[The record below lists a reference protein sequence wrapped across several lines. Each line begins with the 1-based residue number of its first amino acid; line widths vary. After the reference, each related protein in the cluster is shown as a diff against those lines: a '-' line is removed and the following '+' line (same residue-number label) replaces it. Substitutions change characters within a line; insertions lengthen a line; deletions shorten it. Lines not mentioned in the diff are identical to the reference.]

1 MQISKGVL
9 TELGVSPA
17 NADLYLDGL
26 NESMGSH
33 GISTPLRI
41 AHFLA
46 QVAHESM
53 LMKAVTE
60 SFSYSAERLLKVF
73 PKYFRPPEVASSYAR
88 KPERIANRVYANR
101 MGNGDEASGDGYRY
115 RGRGLIQLTGKNNYR
130 AFSRWIG
137 EDCLANP
144 DLVADRFAAHSAV
157 FYWDSNGLNAL
168 ADTDNLKAITRRVNG
183 GLNGYD
189 DRRNL
194 LLKAKRALNRLP
206 ATGTA
211 VPAAPS
217 RAPARPVAQGP
228 EAPFTPTHRVVAT
241 ALNLRKTPEE
251 GAANRVAS
259 LAQGTAVQ
267 QIGDTTASGW
277 AKVRALLK
285 GMQREGFVAAK
296 YLAALEQ
303 EGAETT
309 KAGAPLAPTHRV
321 AAASLNLR
329 SRPRVHPS
337 TRVTSLPQDTPV
349 ERLGEAGVEGWVMV
363 RVMLNDVLREGF
375 VAAKHLRP
383 LPQGAAAFAL
393 ESHPLDSIALPP
405 AGMSAGKREIT
416 RADTGGRLYPL
427 GETGHPKVSGTTPET
442 RARQLLGI
450 IGWLDCENPDHR
462 RYQASGAA
470 TYANTYVCDYC
481 QLAGVYLPRV
491 WWTADALVRIAQ
503 EERVDVAFGRTV
515 RELSTNALYDWLDDH
530 GPAFGWRRE
539 IEPIDLQAAANAGE
553 VCLVIAKS
561 RDLNRPGHVV
571 AVVPEHEGC
580 QAKRDKAGDVQRP
593 TESQCGARNVRCATA
608 SSAWW
613 LSDKYQGYG
622 LWRQTV
628 GDAS

>member
-1 MQISKGVL
+1 MQISRGVL

-17 NADLYLDGL
+17 NADLHLDGL
-26 NESMGSH
+26 NESMGSR
-33 GISTPLRI
+33 GINTALRI

-60 SFSYSAERLLKVF
+60 NFSYSAERLLKVF
-73 PKYFRPPEVASSYAR
+73 PRYFRPPELASSYAR

-101 MGNGDEASGDGYRY
+101 MGNGDEVSGDGYRY

-189 DRRNL
+189 DRRTL
-194 LLKAKRALNRLP
+194 LVKAKQALSRLP
-206 ATGTA
+206 AAGTA
-211 VPAAPS
+211 AAAAPS
-217 RAPARPVAQGP
+217 RAPARPVAQGR

-241 ALNLRKTPEE
+241 ALNLRKTPDQ
-251 GAANRVAS
+251 GAANRVAP
-259 LAQGTAVQ
+259 LPQGTAVQ
-267 QIGDTTASGW
+267 QLGDATASGW
-277 AKVRALLK
+277 VKVRALLR
-285 GMQREGFVAAK
+285 GVQREGFVAAK

-303 EGAETT
+303 EGAEAAT
-309 KAGAPLAPTHRV
+309 AGAPLAPNHRV

-329 SRPRVHPS
+329 NQPKVHPS
-337 TRVTSLPQDTPV
+337 TRVTSLSQDTPV
-349 ERLGEAGVEGWVMV
+349 EQLGEAGVEGWVMV
-363 RVMLNDVLREGF
+363 RVMLKGVLREGF

-383 LPQGAAAFAL
+383 LPRGAAYAL
-393 ESHPLDSIALPP
+393 ESHPLDAIALPP
-405 AGMSAGKREIT
+405 ARMSAGKREIT
-416 RADTGGRLYPL
+416 RTGTSGRLYPL
-427 GETGHPKVSGTTPET
+427 GEAGHPKVTGTTPET
-442 RARQLLGI
+442 RGRQLLEI
-450 IGWLDCENPDHR
+450 IGWLDCENPDHK

-515 RELSTNALYDWLDDH
+515 RELSTNALCDWLDDH
-530 GPAFGWRRE
+530 GPTFGWHRE
-539 IEPIDLQAAANAGE
+539 IELIDLQAAANAGE

-561 RDLNRPGHVV
+561 RDLNRPGHAV
-571 AVVPEHEGC
+571 AILPEHDGC
-580 QAKRDKAGDVQRP
+580 QAKRDRAGDVLRP
-593 TESQCGARNVRCATA
+593 AESQCGARNVRCATA
-608 SSAWW
+608 PSAWW
-613 LSDKYQGYG
+613 LSEKYQGYG
-622 LWRQTV
+622 FWRQPGGEAT
-628 GDAS
+628 

>member
-1 MQISKGVL
+1 MPISKGIL
-9 TELGVSPA
+9 TEIGVIPA
-17 NADLYLDGL
+17 NADRHLDGL
-26 NESMGSH
+26 NEAMDSH
-33 GISTPLRI
+33 GIDTPLRI

-53 LMKAVTE
+53 LMKTVTE
-60 SFSYSAERLLKVF
+60 NLSYSADRLLKVF
-73 PKYFRPPEVASSYAR
+73 PKYFRPPDVANSYAR

-101 MGNGDEASGDGYRY
+101 MGNGDESSGDGYRY
-115 RGRGLIQLTGKNNYR
+115 RGRGLIQLTGTNNYR
-130 AFSRWIG
+130 AFSRWIS

-144 DLVADRFAAHSAV
+144 DLVANRFAAHSAV

-194 LLKAKRALNRLP
+194 LVKAKRALSRLP
-206 ATGTA
+206 AVGTA
-211 VPAAPS
+211 VPTAPS
-217 RAPARPVAQGP
+217 RAPASPVAQGP

-241 ALNLRKTPEE
+241 TLGPSETPDA
-251 GAANRVAS
+251 GSPSQAAS
-259 LAQGTAVQ
+259 LPLGTAVQ
-267 QIGDTTASGW
+267 QLGDTTPSGW

-285 GMQREGFVAAK
+285 GVQREGFVAAK
-296 YLAALEQ
+296 FLAALKR
-303 EGAETT
+303 EGGETDA
-309 KAGAPLAPTHRV
+309 AGPPFAPTHRV

-329 SRPRVHPS
+329 NQPRVHPT
-337 TRVTSLPQDTPV
+337 TRVTLLPQDTPV
-349 ERLGEAGVEGWVMV
+349 ERLGEAGVEGWVTV

-375 VAAKHLRP
+375 VAAKHLTP
-383 LPQGAAAFAL
+383 LPRGAAAFAL
-393 ESHPLDSIALPP
+393 ESHLLDMLAIPP
-405 AGMSAGKREIT
+405 ARMSAEGREIT
-416 RADTGGRLYPL
+416 RTDTSGHLYPL
-427 GETGHPKVSGTTPET
+427 GETGHSKVTGTTPGT
-442 RARQLLGI
+442 RARELLGI
-450 IGWLDCENPDHR
+450 IGWLDCENPDHK
-462 RYQASGAA
+462 RYQASGPA
-470 TYANTYVCDYC
+470 TFANTYVCDYC

-491 WWTADALVRIAQ
+491 WWTANALVHIAQ

-553 VCLVIAKS
+553 VCLLIAKS
-561 RDLNRPGHVV
+561 NDLNRPGRVV

-580 QAKRDKAGDVQRP
+580 QARRDRSGDVRRP
-593 TESQCGARNVRCATA
+593 VESRCGARNVRCATA

-613 LSDKYQGYG
+613 FSDRYQGYA
-622 LWRQTV
+622 LWRQPV